1 MKKVVILAS
10 AVLLLSMGACARKGV
25 CPAYGSAKQA
35 KPAVTRAA

>member
-1 MKKVVILAS
+1 MKKVVMLAS

-25 CPAYGSAKQA
+25 CPAYGAAKA